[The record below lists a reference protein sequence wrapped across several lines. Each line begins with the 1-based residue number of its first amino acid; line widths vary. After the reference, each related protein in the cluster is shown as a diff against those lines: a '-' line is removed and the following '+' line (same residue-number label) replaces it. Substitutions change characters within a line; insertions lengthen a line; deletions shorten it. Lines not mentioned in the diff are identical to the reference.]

1 MIKYHKIQ
9 TVLKRDPETNMKTLL
24 EGQYSLPEF
33 EYLANNIWVF
43 DEKIDG
49 TNIRIL
55 YTDGQISFAG
65 KQEKSE
71 IPKFLRKILEDKFL
85 PKIDIFKELF
95 DKDAC
100 LYGEGYGARIQ
111 KIGKLY
117 RKDQGFI
124 LFDVKIG
131 DWWLKRSDVNAIA
144 KKLGIEVV
152 PMIGSGTL
160 FDMID
165 LVRNGFLSKW
175 GDFQAEGIVARPA
188 IELKARDGK
197 RVITK
202 LKYKDFA

>member
-1 MIKYHKIQ
+1 VIKYHKIQ